1 MLRCYDKFHSKR
13 KITIGIM
20 MSCNDK
26 VSIHQQHIYIHVYA
40 NIESSKCTKYRA
52 ECDKVEWRNEEVV
65 NIMIL
70 GALKPHFE

>member
-26 VSIHQQHIYIHVYA
+26 VSVHQQHIYIHVYA
-40 NIESSKCTKYRA
+40 NIESSKYTEYRA